1 MSRSLWLCIALVAC
15 GPARRGDTAKSS
27 NQVASTNDKPVL
39 EIAGEPDDPEPDPE
53 PRPPPPPPPPPDD
66 DNACLITPPSGCQQ
80 LAPANVTADANARD
94 AQRASDG
101 SSCTVWNAG
110 GFAPHSVTFDFGVV
124 TSFRAVTLI
133 PEMTPSGAVEH
144 VIELS
149 DDGKRFAVAHR
160 IQAPLSSGVPQTLR
174 LPRTERARFVR
185 VSSKKSP
192 SWIAWREVAFF
203 QCP

>member
-1 MSRSLWLCIALVAC
+1 MSRWWWTCLALAAC
-15 GPARRGDTAKSS
+15 AAPKPAS
-27 NQVASTNDKPVL
+27 NQPTVAASNEKAPL
-39 EIAGEPDDPEPDPE
+39 EIATGSDDEPVPDDDP
-53 PRPPPPPPPPPDD
+53 PPPPPPPPPPDD
-66 DNACLITPPSGCQQ
+66 NPCLITPPSGCQQ
-80 LAPANVTADANARD
+80 LAPLSVSADSNTSD
-94 AQRASDG
+94 SSRASDG
-101 SSCTVWNAG
+101 DSCTVWNAG
-110 GFAPHSVTFDFGVV
+110 GFAPHAVTFDFGVV
-124 TSFRAVTLI
+124 TSFRVVTLI

-160 IQAPLSSGVPQTLR
+160 IQAPLSSGVPETLR

-185 VSSKKSP
+185 VTSKKSP

>member
-1 MSRSLWLCIALVAC
+1 MSRRWWWTCLALAAC
-15 GPARRGDTAKSS
+15 SHAKPAS
-27 NQVASTNDKPVL
+27 NQPAVVASNEKPPL
-39 EIAGEPDDPEPDPE
+39 EIATGSDDEPIPDDDP
-53 PRPPPPPPPPPDD
+53 PPPPPPPPPDD
-66 DNACLITPPSGCQQ
+66 NPCLVTPPSGCQQ
-80 LAPANVTADANARD
+80 LAPLSVSADANTSD
-94 AQRASDG
+94 SSRAGDG
-101 SSCTVWNAG
+101 DSCTVWNAG
-110 GFAPHSVTFDFGVV
+110 GFAPHAVTFDFGVV
-124 TSFRAVTLI
+124 TSFRVVTLI

-160 IQAPLSSGVPQTLR
+160 IQAPLSSGVPETLR

-185 VSSKKSP
+185 VTSKKSP